1 MNKNVKAFQ
10 KDLNQ
15 VARDLD
21 KAPSQVTI
29 TEFKANTDYT
39 EWELRKIGGFA
50 ALVTLLYP
58 ESRVP
63 GTGAL
68 STKSK
73 GNFLKK
79 KITKQVNDEYLKLE
93 FLDAFKEEIRTQGI
107 KVHPQSKIPKGKVGN
122 KSRTTVVHISDTHFG
137 ANIEAS
143 EMHNVNEFN
152 WTVASR
158 RMALLAEQTVG
169 YKPQYRADTELV
181 IVINGDIIAGVIHNQ
196 EWFADLLARQ
206 TAGTL
211 KILIQF
217 ISYTAKSF
225 GKVRVVM
232 TSGNHGRAMHKGSKD
247 RGTTHKWDSYETMI
261 YLGVK
266 HAVEAKCPNVKCEI
280 PETPYAIVD
289 IQGHNFFITHGDT
302 VINAGNPGSSL
313 NMKSLNTQI
322 MKLISSFKMP
332 FAGVM
337 LGHTHVST
345 VQTLDSSTKL
355 LVNGTLSGADP
366 YCQSIG
372 IFSNNPEQTL
382 FEVTKDHAVGD
393 IRFIELTAADD
404 RKELDKII
412 EPLKGN
418 LE

>member
-1 MNKNVKAFQ
+1 MNKNLKDFEKAL
-10 KDLNQ
+10 KT
-15 VARDLD
+15 VAKALD
-21 KAPSQVTI
+21 VSPQEVTPAQ
-29 TEFKANTDYT
+29 FKAASELS
-39 EWELRKIGGFA
+39 EWDMRKVGGFA
-50 ALVTLLYP
+50 AAKTLLYP
-58 ESRVP
+58 ETKVA
-63 GTGAL
+63 GVGA
-68 STKSK
+68 TATIQK
-73 GNFLKK
+73 GNFLKS
-79 KITKQVNDEYLKLE
+79 KIKKQVNDEFLKIE
-93 FLDAFKEEIRTQGI
+93 FLDAFKEHIKNEPI
-107 KVHPQSKIPKGKVGN
+107 KVHPPSNQKLKSGN
-122 KSRTTVVHISDTHFG
+122 KSRTTVVHVSDTHFG

-143 EMHNVNEFN
+143 EMNNVNEFN
-152 WTVASR
+152 WLVASR

-196 EWFADLLARQ
+196 EWFADLLAKQ
-206 TAGTL
+206 TAGTI
-211 KILIQF
+211 KILVQF
-217 ISYTAKSF
+217 ISYCARYF
-225 GKVRVVM
+225 GSVRVVM

-266 HAVEAKCPNVKCEI
+266 YAIEAKCKNVKCSI
-280 PETPYAIVD
+280 PETPYAIIQ
-289 IQGHNFFITHGDT
+289 IQGHNFFVTHGDT

-366 YCQSIG
+366 FCQSIG

-382 FEVTKDHAVGD
+382 FEVTEDHAVGD

-404 RKELDKII
+404 RKDLDKII

>member
-10 KDLNQ
+10 KELNRVAKDLE
-15 VARDLD
+15 
-21 KAPSQVTI
+21 KAPGAVTAI
-29 TEFKANTDYT
+29 EFKANSEMA
-39 EWELRKIGGFA
+39 EWELRKLGGFK
-50 ALVTLLYP
+50 ALVGLLHP
-58 ESRVP
+58 ESQVA
-63 GTGAL
+63 GVGAVAT
-68 STKSK
+68 SAK
-73 GNFLKK
+73 GAFLKK
-79 KITKQVNDEYLKLE
+79 AIKKQVNDEFLKME
-93 FLDAFKEEIRTQGI
+93 FLDAFKEEIRNQPI
-107 KVHPQSKIPKGKVGN
+107 KVHPPSKQKIKSGN

-143 EMHNVNEFN
+143 EMNQVNEFN
-152 WTVASR
+152 WVVASR
-158 RMALLAEQTVG
+158 RMALMAEQTVG

-196 EWFADLLARQ
+196 EWFADLLAKQ
-206 TAGTL
+206 TAGTI
-211 KILIQF
+211 KILTQF
-217 ISYTAKSF
+217 ISYTARYF

-266 HAVEAKCPNVKCEI
+266 YAVEAKCKNVSCEI
-280 PETPYAIVD
+280 PETPYAIVQ

-393 IRFIELTAADD
+393 IRFIELTDADD
-404 RKELDKII
+404 RSELDKII